1 MAVPQQQSLN
11 TDNKKQQGI
20 NDTDYPALKECLE
33 RNRDQ
38 ILNRPG
44 VTGVGIGYKVTGGK
58 ETDQLA
64 IVICVKEKQPEQELA
79 SDAILPKEIEGHVTD
94 VKTLMLTQ
102 PPGYWDTENT
112 MEEAEEVA

>member
-1 MAVPQQQSLN
+1 MSA
-11 TDNKKQQGI
+11 NKQRGI
-20 NDTDYPALKECLE
+20 YDPVYPVLKECLE
-33 RNRDQ
+33 RNREN
-38 ILNRPG
+38 ILKTPG
-44 VTGVGIGYKVTGGK
+44 VTGVGIGYKVTGRK

-102 PPGYWDTENT
+102 PPGYWDTEDT